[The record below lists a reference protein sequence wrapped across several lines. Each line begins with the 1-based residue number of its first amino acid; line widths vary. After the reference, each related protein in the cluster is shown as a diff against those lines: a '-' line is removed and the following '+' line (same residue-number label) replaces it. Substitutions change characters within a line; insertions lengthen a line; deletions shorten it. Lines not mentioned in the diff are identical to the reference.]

1 MEATVS
7 AEARVKQ
14 RALME
19 IASMTEMDITHAM
32 DWYQSYHGKMPTWE
46 EAYDTLSSM
55 RSIFAKCFYEEL
67 AKLKVKEA
75 V

>member
-1 MEATVS
+1 MNTS
-7 AEARVKQ
+7 VKQ
-14 RALME
+14 RAIME
-19 IASMTEMDITHAM
+19 IAGMTEMDITHAM

-46 EAYDTLSSM
+46 EAYDTLSAM
-55 RSIFAKCFYEEL
+55 RACFSRVFYEEL